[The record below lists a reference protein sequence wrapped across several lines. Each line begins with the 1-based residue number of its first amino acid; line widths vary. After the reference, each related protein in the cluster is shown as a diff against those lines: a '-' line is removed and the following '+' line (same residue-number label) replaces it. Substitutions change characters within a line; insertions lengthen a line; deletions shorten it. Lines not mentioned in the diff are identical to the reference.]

1 VSTLHRITFQKEIL
15 FEETHCLSSQSIFCI
30 QNVYV
35 NAGHLSLTMQ
45 YSPRIPGLGSG
56 RENRKFMHQ
65 GKDGLAFVEAFL
77 AQKIYFRE
85 IGLRPFFRGYGFRAL
100 GPRFF

>member
-1 VSTLHRITFQKEIL
+1 
-15 FEETHCLSSQSIFCI
+15 
-30 QNVYV
+30 
-35 NAGHLSLTMQ
+35 
-45 YSPRIPGLGSG
+45 
-56 RENRKFMHQ
+56 MHQ

-85 IGLRPFFRGYGFRAL
+85 IGRWPFFWGYGFRIR

>member
-1 VSTLHRITFQKEIL
+1 
-15 FEETHCLSSQSIFCI
+15 
-30 QNVYV
+30 
-35 NAGHLSLTMQ
+35 
-45 YSPRIPGLGSG
+45 
-56 RENRKFMHQ
+56 MHQ

-85 IGLRPFFRGYGFRAL
+85 IGLRPFFRDYEFRIN